1 MSLANPAKF
10 IDPGLSS
17 HIVVIEKV
25 VFAADLAVVALTFEP
40 AARLFEVRASATG
53 LALWRLL
60 RRVALAI
67 CHDGALGVTV
77 GEDKE
82 ADNGHHNH
90 RNENDTAEH
99 VSLRVR
105 WPNPST
111 LSLCVQHKML
121 HSTKSVGIVSA

>member
-40 AARLFEVRASATG
+40 AARLFEVRALATG

-67 CHDGALGVTV
+67 CHDG
-77 GEDKE
+77 
-82 ADNGHHNH
+82 
-90 RNENDTAEH
+90 
-99 VSLRVR
+99 
-105 WPNPST
+105 P
-111 LSLCVQHKML
+111 
-121 HSTKSVGIVSA
+121 